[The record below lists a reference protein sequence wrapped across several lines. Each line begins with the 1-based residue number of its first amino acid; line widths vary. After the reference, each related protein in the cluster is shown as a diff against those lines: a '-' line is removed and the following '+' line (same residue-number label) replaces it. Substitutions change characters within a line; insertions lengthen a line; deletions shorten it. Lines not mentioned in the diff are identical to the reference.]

1 MELLFSVSPAVEN
14 TRRDEILQALTSTVP
29 AATVEFSPDGTRFR
43 VLLPP
48 TTDRFAAADAITF
61 RLLGFGFEARELA
74 RQAPPQAAP
83 ITNVPYMDVH
93 QKPRTVRLWVFVV
106 SLIAVALTF
115 SVLAFSLSAALFG
128 IFGADNTLGTDGTED
143 YSAKIGVIDTIFSEY
158 ALYDTNGDLLLDSML
173 KAYVAATGDKY
184 AAYYTAEEFSEIMA
198 QNNGEL
204 VGVGIT
210 VVESVEPAGI
220 AIVGVMP
227 NSPAEA
233 AGVLP
238 GDVIV
243 TVGTG
248 ENAVAVAEKGYDAAS
263 VALRGEA
270 GTVTEFTV
278 LRGTEYLF
286 FAITRARVENVSVTG
301 RVSETDPTVGIVR
314 ITQFITNTPVQFEA
328 EMDKLIAAGCTAFVF
343 DVRNNPGGDLKSI
356 VAVLSYFLNAGD
368 LVVSIVSKD
377 GSTESVYTEAVSYE
391 GDYAECT
398 VTAEDIGKYRNYGM
412 SVLVNGNTA
421 SAAELFTAVLSD
433 YSLATVVGTTTYGKG
448 VLQHIFDLGNFGYS
462 GAIKLTTGYYNP
474 PSGEN
479 YDGKGITPH
488 GGETPLDEAVKNKS
502 LYLLTEAEDNQLRA
516 AITAAKQ

>member
-1 MELLFSVSPAVEN
+1 MELLFSVSPAVEPA
-14 TRRDEILQALTSTVP
+14 RRDEILRALTSTVP
-29 AATVEFSPDGTRFR
+29 ASTAEFSPDGTRLR
-43 VLLPP
+43 MLLPP
-48 TTDRFAAADAITF
+48 STDRFAAADAITF
-61 RLLGFGFEARELA
+61 RLLGLGFEARELA

-83 ITNVPYMDVH
+83 ITNVPYMYAQ

-106 SLIAVALTF
+106 SLIAVALAF
-115 SVLAFSLSAALFG
+115 SVLAFSLGAAFVG
-128 IFGADNTLGTDGTED
+128 IFGTGNTLGTDGTED
-143 YSAKIGVIDTIFSEY
+143 YGAKIGIIDSIFSEY

-173 KAYVAATGDKY
+173 KAYMAATGDRY
-184 AAYYTAEEFSEIMA
+184 AAYYTEEEFDEIMA
-198 QNNGEL
+198 ENNGEL

-210 VVESVEPAGI
+210 VVESVDPAGI

-227 NSPAEA
+227 SSPAEA

-243 TVGTG
+243 TIGMG
-248 ENAVAVAEKGYDAAS
+248 ESAISVAEKGYEAAS

-270 GTVTEFTV
+270 GTVAEFTV
-278 LRGTEYLF
+278 LRGTEYVS

-301 RVSETDPTVGIVR
+301 RVSETDPTVGIIR

-328 EMDKLIAAGCTAFVF
+328 EMDKLITAGCTAFVF
-343 DVRNNPGGDLKSI
+343 DVRNNPGGDLNSI
-356 VAVLSYFLNAGD
+356 VAVLSYFLNKGD

-377 GSTESVYTEAVSYE
+377 GSTESIYAEAVSYE
-391 GDYAECT
+391 GDYVDCSIAE
-398 VTAEDIGKYRNYGM
+398 EDIGKYRNYGM
-412 SVLVNGNTA
+412 AVLVNGNTA

-448 VLQHIFDLGNFGYS
+448 VLQHIFDLENWGYS

-479 YDGKGITPH
+479 YDGKGIAPH
-488 GGETPLDEAVKNKS
+488 GGETPLDDAVKNKN